1 MDSHDVVVALALKLV
16 PGIVNSGVEEA
27 SVFRSLLGAG
37 AFEFSL
43 FGHFLDRLLE
53 GQEVELY

>member
-1 MDSHDVVVALALKLV
+1 MVVALALKLV

-27 SVFRSLLGAG
+27 SVFCSLLGAG